1 MLAAQSSQN
10 ERWNVMANVTDLF
23 LVNTKPNAP
32 LNADAA
38 DAPAEAPTSKVADF
52 VTTQSFV
59 SFTVSTAIV
68 KGLWKGFQK
77 LFGGW
82 ADSVWLPLGLAALF
96 GAAQFL
102 LALRNENSQLKEWDG
117 IFLAF
122 FVAATNTLI
131 LWFAAFG
138 IEPAADDI
146 RNTGD

>member
-1 MLAAQSSQN
+1 MLALPSSQN
-10 ERWNVMANVTDLF
+10 ERWNVMANVADLF
-23 LVNTKPNAP
+23 LVNTKPDAP

-38 DAPAEAPTSKVADF
+38 DVTAEAKKSKVADF

-59 SFTVSTAIV
+59 SFTVSTAVV
-68 KGLWKGFQK
+68 KALWKGFQK

-102 LALRNENSQLKEWDG
+102 LALRNEDSQLKKWDG
-117 IFLAF
+117 IVLAF
-122 FVAATNTLI
+122 VVAATNTLI
-131 LWFAAFG
+131 LWFATFG

-146 RNTGD
+146 GITGD